1 MAHASVSIGNLDQ
14 LLNIAKIDLP
24 SEFEGA
30 MERSLEKGEEA
41 MKEAIATRGTGKTW
55 SHPWGRNGRTG
66 SYPGRVDTG
75 AMQGDVRGVVTEVS
89 EKRVEG
95 NLGWDDNSPMY
106 YALQDQGFT
115 HVITGEDIEGMRALR
130 DAADIT
136 ERALLDEVDGIVR
149 RL

>member
-14 LLNIAKIDLP
+14 LLDIANIDLK

-30 MERSLEKGEEA
+30 LDRSLQKGEEA
-41 MKEAIATRGTGKTW
+41 MKEAIATRGTGREW
-55 SHPWGRNGRTG
+55 SHPWGRNGRTA
-66 SYPGRVDTG
+66 SKPGRIDTG
-75 AMQGDVRGVVTEVS
+75 EMQGDVRGVITEVS
-89 EKRVEG
+89 EQRVEG
-95 NLGWDDNSPMY
+95 NLGWDDNSPLY

-115 HVITGEDIEGMRALR
+115 HVITGDEIEGMRALR
-130 DAADIT
+130 DAAEVT